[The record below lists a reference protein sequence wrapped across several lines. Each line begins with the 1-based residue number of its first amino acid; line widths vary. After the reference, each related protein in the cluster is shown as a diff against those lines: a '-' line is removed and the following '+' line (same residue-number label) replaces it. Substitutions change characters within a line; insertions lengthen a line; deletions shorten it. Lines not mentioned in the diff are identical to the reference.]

1 MTSAFNVDI
10 SDIDILPQ
18 NLTFS
23 EDKLSEFMQDKAFT
37 KKQNEKK
44 VLDGKRLEESWFKP
58 VEADFFISRK
68 SEDADKARRL
78 GAYLQ
83 SKEKT
88 VFIDSSI
95 WGDIA
100 ELQRLIDNDYC
111 MNEDKSFYIY
121 DKRNKSTSYTH
132 MLLANALLKTIAN
145 CKNLVFLNTHNSVK
159 AADAVTDMAETN
171 SPWIYFEI
179 NVANSLLIE
188 MGRENFAMRENENG
202 NMIEMAFEAD
212 LQRFDKVNVEGLLK
226 KVDIELPQESK
237 EMRYREIFERIL
249 RGEA

>member
-23 EDKLSEFMQDKAFT
+23 DNKFSEFMQDKAFT
-37 KKQNEKK
+37 KKQNGEK
-44 VLDGKRLEESWFKP
+44 VLDGRKLEESWFKP
-58 VEADFFISRK
+58 ITADFFISHK

-83 SKEKT
+83 SKGKT

-95 WGDIA
+95 WGNIA
-100 ELQRLIDNDYC
+100 NLQRLIDNDYC
-111 MNEDKSFYIY
+111 LNEDKSFYIY
-121 DKRNKSTSYTH
+121 DKRNKSTSYAH

-145 CKNLVFLNTHNSVK
+145 CNNFVFLNTPNSLK
-159 AADAVTDMAETN
+159 AADTVTNMAETN

-179 NVANSLLIE
+179 NVANTLLKKPLK
-188 MGRENFAMRENENG
+188 ENFSAESSDT
-202 NMIEMAFEAD
+202 NMIKMAFEAD
-212 LQRFDKVNVEGLLK
+212 LQKFDRVNVEELLK
-226 KVDIELPQESK
+226 RFNLGIPNARALVEDFFNQQK
-237 EMRYREIFERIL
+237 FW
-249 RGEA
+249 GN

>member
-23 EDKLSEFMQDKAFT
+23 DNKLSEFMQDKAFT
-37 KKQNEKK
+37 KKQNGEK
-44 VLDGKRLEESWFKP
+44 VLDGRKLEESWFKP
-58 VEADFFISRK
+58 ITADFFISHK

-83 SKEKT
+83 SKGKT

-95 WGDIA
+95 WGNIA
-100 ELQRLIDNDYC
+100 NLQRLIDKDYC
-111 MNEDKSFYIY
+111 LNEDKSFYIY

-145 CKNLVFLNTHNSVK
+145 CNNFVFLNTPNSLK
-159 AADAVTDMAETN
+159 AADTVTNMAETN

-179 NVANSLLIE
+179 NVANTLLKKPLKK
-188 MGRENFAMRENENG
+188 NFSAESSDT
-202 NMIEMAFEAD
+202 NMIRMAFEAD
-212 LQRFDKVNVEGLLK
+212 LQKFDRVNVEELLK
-226 KVDIELPQESK
+226 RFNLGIPN
-237 EMRYREIFERIL
+237 ERAL
-249 RGEA
+249 AEDFFNQQKFWGN

>member
-23 EDKLSEFMQDKAFT
+23 DNKFSEFMQDKAFT
-37 KKQNEKK
+37 KKQSGEK
-44 VLDGKRLEESWFKP
+44 VLDGRKLEESWFKP
-58 VEADFFISRK
+58 ITADFFISHK

-83 SKEKT
+83 SKGKT

-95 WGDIA
+95 WGNIA
-100 ELQRLIDNDYC
+100 NLQRLIDNDYC
-111 MNEDKSFYIY
+111 LNEDKSFYIY

-145 CKNLVFLNTHNSVK
+145 CNNFVFLNTPNSLK
-159 AADAVTDMAETN
+159 AADTVTNMAETN

-179 NVANSLLIE
+179 NVANTLLKKPLKK
-188 MGRENFAMRENENG
+188 NFSAESSDT
-202 NMIEMAFEAD
+202 NMIKMAFEAD
-212 LQRFDKVNVEGLLK
+212 LQKFDRVNVEELLK
-226 KVDIELPQESK
+226 RFNLGIPNARALVEDFSIS
-237 EMRYREIFERIL
+237 RNFGEIK
-249 RGEA
+249 

>member
-37 KKQNEKK
+37 KNQNGTK
-44 VLDGKRLEESWFKP
+44 VLDGKKLEYSWFKP
-58 VEADFFISRK
+58 IAADFFISHK
-68 SEDADKARRL
+68 SEDAGKARRL

-83 SKEKT
+83 SKEKS

-95 WGDIA
+95 WGNISK
-100 ELQRLIDNDYC
+100 LQSLIDNDYC
-111 MNEDKSFYIY
+111 LNADKTFYFY

-145 CKNLVFLNTHNSVK
+145 CQNFVFLNTPNSVK
-159 AADAVTDMAETN
+159 AVDTVTDMAETN

-188 MGRENFAMRENENG
+188 MGMENFAMRENENG

-226 KVDIELPQESK
+226 KVNIGVRDGAELVNEFFNQK
-237 EMRYREIFERIL
+237 KIW
-249 RGEA
+249 GTK